1 MIKVSGI
8 YRKYMVGGKPFFALR
23 KTSFILPSKGMVAI
37 YGKSGSGKTTLLNLL
52 SGLDE
57 PSGGTIYYQGEPL
70 TGKNKKNYL
79 GKEVGFVFQHY
90 NLIDHLSAMKNIALP
105 GMMSHQ
111 SIRKVE
117 RKAISLLKKVGLKGF
132 EHRNVDTLSG
142 GEKQRVAICRALVN
156 DPSIV
161 FADEPTGALDE
172 RSAFQ
177 VMELLKKVSKERLV
191 VFVSHNPEFV
201 SAYGEIKIHVEEG
214 KATIDNPLGKDKKKK
229 RQRRRGHGSGWIG
242 IFAKRN
248 LKRNAK
254 KNALCLLAGTIGF
267 VSTLLTIGFY
277 QGSET
282 ALKHQQ
288 SQTLGYQVAYLSE
301 EEKVNLPNSPLTL
314 VKQKR
319 PSLVSAL
326 DAFHDIDSLTF
337 EYDLST
343 FLPDSMAFSMDDERQ
358 DPVRFFPVYD
368 LSLSEGNRKL
378 LSKGEAPN
386 KMGFHEVLVNQ
397 EFVAR
402 YQKDVLG
409 KVVEASHE
417 VEIHNEKGTEKVYL
431 DYSFVISGIV
441 SELSFM
447 NEPRIYYSYLGLQ
460 NYLGGIELEKTAK
473 KENYTLLD
481 FLGDQGDESSYLNY
495 RFLLFIHD
503 FERVEDVFARS
514 KELDGTSLR
523 LESSAFTVAEAFSSL
538 MEAFASSLTIV
549 VALSLVGL
557 GAILAMMA
565 FSSFVS
571 RKKEVAV
578 LLSLGARRD
587 DVAFIFG
594 LEAGL
599 ICLLASLLALALASP
614 LANLA
619 NHFLQK
625 NYGFAEM
632 IVMPWKE
639 YLGIPYVLLFGLPL
653 IAAFLGFLL
662 GAIPIVISSSIPLS
676 EELRDE

>member
-1 MIKVSGI
+1 MLKVSGI
-8 YRKYMVGGKPFFALR
+8 YRKYMVGGKPFFALH
-23 KTSFILPSKGMVAI
+23 KTSFVLPKKGMVAI

-70 TGKNKKNYL
+70 RGRNKKDYL

-90 NLIDHLSAMKNIALP
+90 NLIDHLSVLKNIALP
-105 GMMSHQ
+105 GVISH
-111 SIRKVE
+111 RAKGCVE
-117 RKAISLLKKVGLKGF
+117 KRALSLLRKVGLKGF
-132 EHRNVDTLSG
+132 AHRNVDTLSG
-142 GEKQRVAICRALVN
+142 GEKQRVAICRALIN

-172 RSAFQ
+172 RSAVT
-177 VMELLKKVSKERLV
+177 VMELLKKVSKDRLV

-201 SAYGEIKIHVEEG
+201 SSYGEIKIHVEDGE
-214 KATIDNPLGKDKKKK
+214 ATIDALPKK
-229 RQRRRGHGSGWIG
+229 QREGRRRRKRGHGSGWTTL
-242 IFAKRN
+242 FTRRN
-248 LKRNAK
+248 LRRNAK
-254 KNALCLLAGTIGF
+254 KNALCLLAGTIGIAA
-267 VSTLLTIGFY
+267 TLLTIGFY

-282 ALKHQQ
+282 ALSRQQ

-319 PSLVSAL
+319 PSLVSAV

-343 FLPDSMAFSMDDERQ
+343 FLPDSMAFSLEEERQ
-358 DPVRFFPVYD
+358 DPARFFPIYD
-368 LSLSEGNRKL
+368 LSLSEGNRGL
-378 LSKGEAPN
+378 LSKGDAPS
-386 KMGFHEVLVNQ
+386 KYGFREVLVNE
-397 EFVAR
+397 EFASQ
-402 YQKDVLG
+402 YQGDVLG
-409 KVVEASHE
+409 KEVEASHE
-417 VEIHNEKGTEKVYL
+417 VEIHNDKGTEKVYL
-431 DYSFVISGIV
+431 EYAFVISGVV

-460 NYLGGIELEKTAK
+460 DYLGGIELTKTSS
-473 KENYTLLD
+473 KEGGTILD
-481 FLGDQGDESSYLNY
+481 FLEEQGDESSYANY
-495 RFLLFIHD
+495 RFLLFVHD
-503 FERVEDVFARS
+503 FERVQDVFRRG
-514 KELDGTSLR
+514 KELENTSLK
-523 LESSAFTVAEAFSSL
+523 LESSALTVAEAFSSL

-549 VALSLVGL
+549 VILSLVGL

-578 LLSLGARRD
+578 LLSLGARRED
-587 DVAFIFG
+587 IVFIFG
-594 LEAGL
+594 AEAGL
-599 ICLLASLLALALASP
+599 LCLLASLLALAAAVP

-619 NHFLQK
+619 NHFLEK

-632 IVMPWKE
+632 ILVPWQA
-639 YLGIPYVLLFGLPL
+639 YLGIPYLLFYGLPL
-653 IAAFLGFLL
+653 VATFLGFLF
-662 GAIPIVISSSIPLS
+662 GAIPIAVSSSIPLA